1 MNIVYSMPDEKIVAL
16 AFAELLQD
24 TLAKKILAAD
34 AVASR
39 AEAIHLSRFY
49 WRLVAHSAQG
59 GASPPCESA
68 TEFWIEKLH
77 DSIGDYLKRAGY
89 AAEWNEEENNA
100 GNL

>member
-24 TLAKKILAAD
+24 PLAKKILAAD

-49 WRLVAHSAQG
+49 WKMAAHSAQRG
-59 GASPPCESA
+59 VSPPCESG

-89 AAEWNEEENNA
+89 AAEWDEEEKTRC
-100 GNL
+100 

>member
-24 TLAKKILAAD
+24 TLAKKILAAG

-39 AEAIHLSRFY
+39 AEAIHLRRCY
-49 WRLVAHSAQG
+49 WRLDAHSAQG
-59 GASPPCESA
+59 GASPPSESA
-68 TEFWIEKLH
+68 TQFWIEKLH